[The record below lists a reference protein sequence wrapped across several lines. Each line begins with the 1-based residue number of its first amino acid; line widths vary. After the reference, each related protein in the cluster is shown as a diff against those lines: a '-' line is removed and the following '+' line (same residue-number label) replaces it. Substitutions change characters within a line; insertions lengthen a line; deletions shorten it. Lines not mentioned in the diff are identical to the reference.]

1 MYCSLRLFFASTG
14 SGKKKWFDERE
25 LHWPAIKHFLLKKK
39 KKSIFLLTYKS
50 KYKKASDISRQR
62 KLILQGPLLP
72 NFCNTL

>member
-39 KKSIFLLTYKS
+39 KKKASFFLLINQNI
-50 KYKKASDISRQR
+50 KKLQIS
-62 KLILQGPLLP
+62 QGRE
-72 NFCNTL
+72 N